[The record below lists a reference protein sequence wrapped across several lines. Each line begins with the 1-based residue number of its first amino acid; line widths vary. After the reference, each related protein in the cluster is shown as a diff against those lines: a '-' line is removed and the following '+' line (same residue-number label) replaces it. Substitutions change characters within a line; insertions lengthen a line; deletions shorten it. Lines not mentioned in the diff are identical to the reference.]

1 MHRAAS
7 ALLAGALLLTACTP
21 TQTDTPSPPAPST
34 PAAAFLE
41 LVAPA
46 HVATCIFNV
55 VLSQSA
61 PRLDDLKRASTAY
74 ADSLASLAA
83 GLRAVD
89 WPADAAADASALLQA
104 LSADEA
110 IARTMAAAATLDDFI
125 AADNRLIASNQ
136 STTAASDRLRQ
147 DLGLPSAG
155 NPCAA

>member
-7 ALLAGALLLTACTP
+7 ALLAGALLLNACSAS
-21 TQTDTPSPPAPST
+21 QTDTPSPPAPST
-34 PAAAFLE
+34 PAAAFLD

-46 HVATCIFNV
+46 HAATCTFNA

-74 ADSLASLAA
+74 ADSLATLAA
-83 GLRAVD
+83 GLRVID
-89 WPADAAADASALLQA
+89 WPADAAGDASGLVQA

-125 AADNRLIASNQ
+125 AADNRLITSNKA
-136 STTAASDRLRQ
+136 TTAASDRLRK
-147 DLGLPSAG
+147 DLGLPGTG
-155 NPCAA
+155 NPCAT